1 MKGGISPNNQHR
13 GFNMRKLAV
22 VLISSVFLLS
32 LFTFAEARSYSPRTT
47 TYRAKSGAYMGKTV
61 AQGNT
66 AKTYNRSGKMVSKS
80 VRQGN
85 TVTTRDSTG
94 RLVGKTTYKK
104 R

>member
-1 MKGGISPNNQHR
+1 
-13 GFNMRKLAV
+13 
-22 VLISSVFLLS
+22 
-32 LFTFAEARSYSPRTT
+32 
-47 TYRAKSGAYMGKTV
+47 MGKTV

-85 TVTTRDSTG
+85 TVTTRDRTG